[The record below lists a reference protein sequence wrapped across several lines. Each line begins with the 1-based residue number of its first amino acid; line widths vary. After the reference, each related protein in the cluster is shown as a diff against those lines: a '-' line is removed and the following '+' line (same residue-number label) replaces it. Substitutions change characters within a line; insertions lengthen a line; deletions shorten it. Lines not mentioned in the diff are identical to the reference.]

1 MYDAYIGPIHKAI
14 VVAAFQITTTQTR
27 ARVSKRSSTL
37 PAMTTDGTADAIPVR
52 KRPIK
57 IAAGVDVLPRGII
70 AQKTLKTA
78 DEMRY
83 GYLRPASSDRG
94 GMR

>member
-1 MYDAYIGPIHKAI
+1 MGPMHRAI
-14 VVAAFQITTTQTR
+14 VVAAFQSTTTHTR

-37 PAMTTDGTADAIPVR
+37 PAMTTEGTAEAIPVR
-52 KRPIK
+52 RRPTK
-57 IAAGVDVLPRGII
+57 IAAGVDVLPSGTI
-70 AQKTLKTA
+70 AQKMLKTA